1 MKQDIEKFQQAILN
15 AEYTISTE
23 QLQQIDNLESTLES
37 VNLQLERYVSQI
49 DKYDYILAIASG
61 VLCGVIDSMF
71 VGSLSVT
78 ADDIILSH
86 KQVNGFI
93 EQYAKRNGWNGD
105 GRLKSA
111 VAFLEDKYPVA
122 QDSIFK
128 GNIQA
133 VNAANHHLA
142 DMAHHPT
149 PIGLVSA
156 ILVHFFRVGLF
167 LNKDGE
173 WHVQKIP
180 TNGREI
186 IEIWT
191 PVIISGLLNWLVNIA
206 ETNYEIATGDE
217 VPDAIHKIAKI
228 MASSPVILEV
238 IHVVNNWA
246 GHMVSDVA
254 GSKQTAGAG
263 MGIPGV
269 FLSLAYEIA
278 GLPILKDSG
287 LTQKLNELYVNK
299 DYRINFRK
307 ELPLYKNIGK
317 QAIPVLLN
325 DIIVRCFYLIRNLI
339 TEIDQVASLS
349 EVKWVKVL
357 PINNRTIDQM
367 IEISSLT
374 FSFADAADA
383 AGRAVIESGGNFVIS
398 AGRFATRLNYIGA
411 GKTLVSVVREISNEK
426 AEIQLLHEKRLLSE
440 QHSTLTVDAI
450 TAYRKQLDFLVSQYI
465 AETVETFMNGFSL
478 MDKGLATGD
487 SNLFIK
493 GNVIIQNRFG
503 RNA

>member
-1 MKQDIEKFQQAILN
+1 MKQDIEKFQQTILN
-15 AEYTISTE
+15 AEYAISTE

-78 ADDIILSH
+78 ADDIKLSH

-122 QDSIFK
+122 QDNIFK

-349 EVKWVKVL
+349 EDKW
-357 PINNRTIDQM
+357 
-367 IEISSLT
+367 E
-374 FSFADAADA
+374 
-383 AGRAVIESGGNFVIS
+383 
-398 AGRFATRLNYIGA
+398 
-411 GKTLVSVVREISNEK
+411 
-426 AEIQLLHEKRLLSE
+426 
-440 QHSTLTVDAI
+440 
-450 TAYRKQLDFLVSQYI
+450 
-465 AETVETFMNGFSL
+465 
-478 MDKGLATGD
+478 
-487 SNLFIK
+487 
-493 GNVIIQNRFG
+493 
-503 RNA
+503 